1 MPKTAERRNL
11 QREALVDAAE
21 RIIAAHGLQGLKARD
36 LANVVGCSLG
46 GVYNLVGDLDE
57 LILHVA
63 SRTLRSLNQAL
74 IAADC
79 SGLPPEAQLSAIAIA
94 YCRFARAN
102 RPLWRAL
109 FEHRMG
115 ADKALPDWAID
126 DQLGLFAH
134 VAAPLRRLLPH
145 AEADSLTLMSRTLF
159 SAVHGIVWIGL
170 DEKLVAVPVDAL
182 EGQIDK
188 LVRAAC
194 RGLAAEEEVLNPQR
208 AICLAKGRPR
218 RQSRPH

>member
-1 MPKTAERRNL
+1 M
-11 QREALVDAAE
+11 QRVALVDAAE

-36 LANVVGCSLG
+36 LANAVGCSLG
-46 GVYNLVGDLDE
+46 GVYNLVGDLDD

-79 SGLPPEAQLSAIAIA
+79 SGLSPEAQLSAIAIA

-102 RPLWRAL
+102 RLLWRAL

-115 ADKALPDWAID
+115 ADKTLPDWAIN
-126 DQLGLFAH
+126 DQLELFAH
-134 VAAPLRRLLPH
+134 VAAPLRRLAPH
-145 AEADSLTLMSRTLF
+145 AEAESLTLMSRTLF

-182 EGQIDK
+182 EGQIDR

-194 RGLAAEEEVLNPQR
+194 RGLAAEEVPNPQH
-208 AICLAKGRPR
+208 AVCLAKGRRR
-218 RQSRPH
+218 RQSQPH